1 MVNARHPGSRL
12 VPHPPDLV
20 RTIKAM
26 RRDISRAANAQQ
38 TETIVAI
45 SATPSRWEPATSA
58 TMANVQQMN
67 IYRSGSHLFADVAC
81 GTGAGSVL
89 RVQLT
94 CPDLSLTGTAVTT
107 ASGGTQRIIRVQLDF
122 PDVWTVGTVHL
133 VNVQAMRV
141 SGTDST
147 TMAVIRAWQR

>member
-12 VPHPPDLV
+12 VPHDPDLV
-20 RTIKAM
+20 RALKAM
-26 RRDISRAANAQQ
+26 RRDIQRAATAQQ

-45 SATPSRWEPATSA
+45 PAVPSRWEPATA
-58 TMANVQQMN
+58 AAMANVQQMN
-67 IYRSGSHLFADVAC
+67 IYRSGSHLFCDVAC

-94 CPDLSLTGTAVTT
+94 CPDLALTGTAVTT

-122 PDVWTVGTVHL
+122 PDAWTVGAVHL
-133 VNVQAMRV
+133 VYAQAMRV
-141 SGTDST
+141 SGSDST